1 MAEERFTVVHTRAG
15 PNEDLTVEEAMLGAI
30 GARLVRAGRL
40 ADEDALIAAVKD
52 ADALIVVGEYISERV
67 AAAMHR
73 CQVVVRTGVGYDTL
87 DIPGLTK
94 HGILAVNLPD
104 IWTDEVANQ
113 ALALLLAVN
122 RRVVELDKSVRAG
135 GWRGFSQAHIGPIT
149 GETVGIVGCGR
160 IGSAFARRCLALGM
174 RVLAY
179 DPYLDAPPAGAPEV
193 QLVDELESML
203 AESDYVSIHCLLNDE
218 TRHLIGEAQLKR
230 MRPQAVLINTAR
242 GPVVDEPALIRALQE
257 GWIGGAGLDTFEGEP
272 PAADNPL
279 LQLPNVVLSPH
290 NGFYSDAS
298 IARMHRRV
306 SEEIIATLQG
316 GWPDNPLN
324 PELKDH
330 PKHAHRPPR

>member
-15 PNEDLTVEEAMLGAI
+15 PGEDLSVEEAMLGAI
-30 GARLVRAGRL
+30 GARVVRAGRL

-52 ADALIVVGEYISERV
+52 ADALIVVGEYITERV
-67 AAAMHR
+67 AAAMPR

-87 DIPGLTK
+87 DLPGMTK
-94 HGILAVNLPD
+94 HGVLAVNLPE

-113 ALALLLAVN
+113 ALALLLAAN
-122 RRVVELDKSVRAG
+122 RRVLELDKSVRAG

-149 GETVGIVGCGR
+149 GETAGIVGCGR
-160 IGSAFARRCLALGM
+160 IGTAFARRCLALGM

-179 DPYLDAPPAGAPEV
+179 DPYLDAPPAGALEV
-193 QLVDELESML
+193 QLVDELDTLLS
-203 AESDYVSIHCLLNDE
+203 ESDYISIHCLLNDE

-230 MRPQAVLINTAR
+230 MRPRAVLINTAR
-242 GPVVDEPALIRALQE
+242 GAVVDEAALIRALQE
-257 GWIGGAGLDTFEGEP
+257 GWIGGAGIDAYETEP
-272 PAADNPL
+272 PKADSPL
-279 LQLPNVVLSPH
+279 LTMGNVVLSPH

-330 PKHAHRPPR
+330 PKHAHRPKP